1 MSGLPAAFL
10 SAGRSR
16 GLALHSDRI
25 GGRGLRRVRG
35 VELETILEIFDTR
48 FKFGEAL
55 FVEVGKRKNRRLNF
69 RRSRVPHRFWDRGR
83 PCHAGRIITSFA
95 NDNPRL

>member
-1 MSGLPAAFL
+1 MSRLPAPFL
-10 SAGRSR
+10 PAGRSW

-25 GGRGLRRVRG
+25 GGRGLRRVGG
-35 VELETILEIFDTR
+35 VELEPVLEIVDAR
-48 FKFGEAL
+48 FKFGKAL
-55 FVEVGKRKNRRLNF
+55 FVELDKRKDRRLDF
-69 RRSRVPHRFWDRGR
+69 WRSRLPQRFWDRGR